1 MLRVTIAAAAFLALA
16 ACESEGDRNESG
28 AKTESKVAG
37 NQTGAKAGQASLLD
51 TLTGASGH
59 ATLANAVNAAG
70 LGETLSGAQPY
81 TLFAP
86 TDAAFAKLP
95 AGTMNGLL
103 APDAKG
109 QLTALL
115 AAHIVPGVVTAEDL
129 GRALDRGKGKAQLA
143 TMGGST
149 LALSRDGEAIVVTG
163 PSGAA
168 RIAGPALTGSNG
180 VIHSLDAVLM
190 P

>member
-1 MLRVTIAAAAFLALA
+1 MLRPTIAVIACLALA
-16 ACESEGDRNESG
+16 ACGSDRTSNESEATSG
-28 AKTESKVAG
+28 VVG
-37 NQTGAKAGQASLLD
+37 NQAGGVKAGEASLLD
-51 TLTGASGH
+51 TLTGAAGH
-59 ATLANAVNAAG
+59 STLANAVNAAG
-70 LGETLSGAQPY
+70 LAETLSGAQPY

-149 LALSRDGEAIVVTG
+149 LTLSRDSEAIAVAG
-163 PSGAA
+163 PNGTA
-168 RIAGPALTGSNG
+168 RIAGPALAGSNG